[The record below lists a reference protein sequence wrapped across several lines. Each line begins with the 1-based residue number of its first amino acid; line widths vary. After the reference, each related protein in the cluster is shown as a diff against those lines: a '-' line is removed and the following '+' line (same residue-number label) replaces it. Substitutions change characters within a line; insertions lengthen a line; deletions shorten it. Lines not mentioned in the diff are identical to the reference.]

1 MPKGPCII
9 CGRENYPLSMGGE
22 SICPACDCG
31 HVDHTWHNA
40 RIESLE
46 SDLAAEREKV
56 RKLRG
61 AATFARR
68 GCSFN
73 SMFAECEVLDEA
85 LSETAPKEEGHE

>member
-1 MPKGPCII
+1 MEKYVS
-9 CGRENYPLSMGGE
+9 EFMEAVYPGAGNL
-22 SICPACDCG
+22 AV
-31 HVDHTWHNA
+31 HVAKKEEVVLADATE
-40 RIESLE
+40 RIRSLE
-46 SDLAAEREKV
+46 TALAAEREKV